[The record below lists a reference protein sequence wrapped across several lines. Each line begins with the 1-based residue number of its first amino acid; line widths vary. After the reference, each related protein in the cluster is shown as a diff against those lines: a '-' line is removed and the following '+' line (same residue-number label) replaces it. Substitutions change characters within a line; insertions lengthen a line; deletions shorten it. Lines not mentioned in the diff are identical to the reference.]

1 MTFGLLAGVAEPA
14 SQAALPMRL
23 RSSQAPAIPAGTALT
38 IPAPPPPP
46 PTPSNQPDTY
56 PRLGRGISA
65 DLVRRVVWVHVN
77 QIKYCYQQALFK
89 QPGLAGRL
97 VVNFQISPLGQVLE
111 LAVRETTLQS
121 PPLEACIT
129 DTMRTWE
136 FPPTPH
142 YAGVTEINYP
152 FVLRTKVVE
161 PPLGVQVSDAELER
175 IGIFRDPEPPAVD
188 ILF

>member
-1 MTFGLLAGVAEPA
+1 
-14 SQAALPMRL
+14 
-23 RSSQAPAIPAGTALT
+23 
-38 IPAPPPPP
+38 
-46 PTPSNQPDTY
+46 
-56 PRLGRGISA
+56 
-65 DLVRRVVWVHVN
+65 
-77 QIKYCYQQALFK
+77 
-89 QPGLAGRL
+89 
-97 VVNFQISPLGQVLE
+97 
-111 LAVRETTLQS
+111 
-121 PPLEACIT
+121 
-129 DTMRTWE
+129 MRTWE